1 MKITIT
7 YLIAFLSLNI
17 FSQTKYIT
25 KNGTVNFEASV
36 SSFEEVKAINYSVT
50 AIIDTKNG
58 EFAALVLVK
67 GFRFK
72 NALME
77 EHFNENYA
85 ESDRYPKA
93 IFRGKLEEFSLEKL
107 SSKSIFKINGMLT
120 FHGETKKL
128 EDIPLKFSNDGDIIQ
143 VSGSFKVN
151 TSDFNIKIPKV
162 VKDKVSETVEVFLNF
177 ALKKT

>member
-1 MKITIT
+1 
-7 YLIAFLSLNI
+7 
-17 FSQTKYIT
+17 
-25 KNGTVNFEASV
+25 
-36 SSFEEVKAINYSVT
+36 
-50 AIIDTKNG
+50 
-58 EFAALVLVK
+58 
-67 GFRFK
+67 
-72 NALME
+72 ME